1 MKYFNS
7 VDEFYINFYK
17 FVNNDLNEFFKK
29 NEDVIKKTKIKFPF
43 YTIGLESSA
52 AEVGFGWLNGLIMIN
67 QLHR

>member
-1 MKYFNS
+1 MLGLDQMGRIK
-7 VDEFYINFYK
+7 INCSPDK
-17 FVNNDLNEFFKK
+17 VGGGSKRRL
-29 NEDVIKKTKIKFPF
+29 PF